1 MDYQLFY
8 DMLRIDSCTKEGQR
22 KMADFLAEVLTLD
35 GAKIQR
41 IPEDAMPEQPV
52 NILASWGGPK
62 ITYCSHLDTVPPYIP
77 YRIEGEPDTPI
88 AIHGRGTCD
97 AKGQVFSMIEA
108 CRALRAEGATDFA
121 LLIVYGEE
129 TGSFGAKMM
138 NTYPGT
144 EYLVVGEPTD
154 CRMTTAAKGTKSFKV
169 AIKGKACHSGYPHNG
184 VSAVERFVDM
194 MEHLRA
200 TQWPKDDI
208 LGDTTYNIGELQ
220 SHNPQ
225 NILSSLLSFRIY
237 FRTTFASDDFV
248 CNIMEGFANEYTEI
262 QAFGG
267 DTPSR
272 FFTLPG
278 FETSTVAF
286 GSDAPQLKNYAHKM
300 LYGPGSINVAHT
312 DKEYIT
318 VAELEKAVDDY
329 KQMYR
334 LINK

>member
-22 KMADFLAEVLTLD
+22 KMADFLVETLKNE
-35 GAKIQR
+35 GAQIQL
-41 IPEDAMPEQPV
+41 IPEDAKPDQPV
-52 NILASWGGPK
+52 NVLASWGNPK
-62 ITYCSHLDTVPPYIP
+62 ITFCSHLDTVPPYIP
-77 YRIEGEPDTPI
+77 YKVEGDPSSPI

-108 CRALRAEGATDFA
+108 CRTLRDKGVTDFA

-129 TGSFGAKMM
+129 TGSFGAKVM
-138 NTYPGT
+138 NVYPGT

-154 CRMTTAAKGTKSFKV
+154 CRMTSAAKGTKSFKI
-169 AIKGKACHSGYPHNG
+169 AIKGKACHSGYPQNG
-184 VSAVERFVDM
+184 VSAVERFIDL
-194 MEHLRA
+194 MERIRA
-200 TQWPKDDI
+200 TRWPKDEI

-225 NILSSLLSFRIY
+225 NILSALLTFRIY
-237 FRTTFASDDFV
+237 FRTTFASDSLV
-248 CNIMEGFANEYTEI
+248 CETMEGFANDFTEV
-262 QAFGG
+262 QSLGG

-278 FETSTVAF
+278 FETTTVAF
-286 GSDAPQLKNYAHKM
+286 GSDAPQLKNYKHKM

-312 DKEYIT
+312 DKEFIT
-318 VAELEKAVDDY
+318 TAEIDKAVADY
-329 KQMYR
+329 VKMYE